1 MQRRMVTIPSEYQE
15 RQMTDTTTSS
25 PSASQQ
31 FEGRGAD
38 DLNTALT
45 LSLDRLFNG
54 PQNGLDLSKL
64 CIVPGQQC
72 WVIYV
77 DAMVKIL
84 KDEQERHKD

>member
-1 MQRRMVTIPSEYQE
+1 MQRGMVNTNRAVE
-15 RQMTDTTTSS
+15 RGRNNKRLTHTHTSSS

-77 DAMVKIL
+77 DAMVKI
-84 KDEQERHKD
+84 

>member
-1 MQRRMVTIPSEYQE
+1 MYATWNGKYQSSGRARE
-15 RQMTDTTTSS
+15 KQQQATDTYTHTSSS

-77 DAMVKIL
+77 DAMVNI
-84 KDEQERHKD
+84 